1 MQKIKL
7 EISRIEL
14 HHSSSMKITKIPF
27 VLLFLLCGGC
37 VSYNNYYRLNDNYM
51 QRREKETRNFDI
63 EDEKVIITASAQ
75 ILQDLGFVI
84 NETEKKLGLISASKL
99 RDASSAGAAIGQ
111 VALAILIGVWAP
123 RDVSQKIYATMT
135 STKSK
140 ISGFDVR
147 IDFTRVIWDDRG
159 NARVEPIEDFKIY
172 QDFFEKLEKSVFLTN
187 NNL

>member
-1 MQKIKL
+1 
-7 EISRIEL
+7 
-14 HHSSSMKITKIPF
+14 MKKFP
-27 VLLFLLCGGC
+27 LLFVVLLCGGC
-37 VSYNNYYRLNDNYM
+37 ASYQNYYRLNDNYM
-51 QRREKETRNFDI
+51 QRREKETRNFDV

-111 VALAILIGVWAP
+111 VALAVLIGAWVP

-135 STKSK
+135 SVKSK

-147 IDFTRVIWDDRG
+147 IDFTRVVWDDRG
-159 NARVEPIEDFKIY
+159 HARVEPIEDQKIY
-172 QDFFEKLEKSVFLTN
+172 EDFFEKLGKSVFLAHN
-187 NNL
+187 DI